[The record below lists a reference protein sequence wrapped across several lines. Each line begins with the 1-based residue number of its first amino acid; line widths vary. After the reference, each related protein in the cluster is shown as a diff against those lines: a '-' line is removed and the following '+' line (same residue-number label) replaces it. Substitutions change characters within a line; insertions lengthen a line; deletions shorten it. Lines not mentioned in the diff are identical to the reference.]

1 MASIAFV
8 SKDATN
14 VNISGTAIQMTIKA
28 NTCATVIES
37 VTAGQSFSANV
48 AYKAFAASKPTTN
61 PRIEAS

>member
-1 MASIAFV
+1 MVAVSYTHLAFV

-14 VNISGTAIQMTIKA
+14 VNISGTEIQMTIKA

-48 AYKAFAASKPTTN
+48 AYKALSLIHISN
-61 PRIEAS
+61 V